1 MCPGSVSAT
10 SLRAEHMPT
19 SAEPIEEPP
28 CEHEV
33 VVIDDDPD
41 ALELASMSL
50 ERAGLRVRAFTDAG
64 EALRSI
70 RARPPRLVM
79 TDLTMRPLDG
89 VELARTLRAMP
100 ELAGVPLIAVTGVVD
115 PEWATVCHF
124 DAYVR
129 KPVEPRS
136 IVDLARSLTRVDAD

>member
-1 MCPGSVSAT
+1 
-10 SLRAEHMPT
+10 MPT
-19 SAEPIEEPP
+19 SAEQVPEPP
-28 CEHEV
+28 CDDDEI

-41 ALELASMSL
+41 ALELATLSL

-70 RARPPRLVM
+70 RECPPQLVM

-89 VELARTLRAMP
+89 VQLARTLRAMP

-129 KPVEPRS
+129 KPVEPRF
-136 IVDLARSLTRVDAD
+136 IVDLARSLTRTD